1 MTVKNAAANVLAAV
15 KVMHHAKNA
24 CARLN
29 PLSEPLTLLELQQR
43 ADMIDKVIR
52 ARSKLQQLRHR
63 AEMLEDALTRFKARR
78 QANVA

>member
-15 KVMHHAKNA
+15 KVMHHAKTA
-24 CARLN
+24 CAKLN

-52 ARSKLQQLRHR
+52 ARSKL
-63 AEMLEDALTRFKARR
+63 
-78 QANVA
+78 